1 MNINIKNNYL
11 ILILSILLV
20 TMIGCSDSE
29 LTTLLNS
36 NNETISADEMN
47 ALKKVKELPKK

>member
-1 MNINIKNNYL
+1 
-11 ILILSILLV
+11 
-20 TMIGCSDSE
+20 MIGCSDSE